1 MKENRNTSEDK
12 WKIQRMKLMR
22 NGKEDEGK

>member
-1 MKENRNTSEDK
+1 MKENRNTSKDK
-12 WKIQRMKLMR
+12 WKIQRMKLKR